1 LSSTWGRVFVSLSF
15 VLFTG
20 IAAGTAS
27 AAPTADAALERY
39 RSAVARAGLDADRQ
53 GVYVETLSGKELLA
67 HNAES
72 HYNPASVV
80 KIATS
85 DVALRN
91 LGPDFRY
98 GTRFFADGEVDRK
111 AEELRGD
118 LVVVGSGDP
127 SLTTE
132 HAAVIAAALRRDGV
146 ARVTGDL
153 VVTGPLVMNFAG
165 DRAAAGAAFK
175 RVFGARG
182 VEVDGKVAVRP
193 EAPTGGMTLLFT
205 HRSAPLVDILKAQNN
220 YSNNFMAH
228 EVGARVGGAGGVERS
243 MEDRYGF
250 APGDV
255 RLETTS
261 GLGENAMRPR
271 DVVALLRG
279 VAGAYEPSRLMP
291 VAGVDAGTLDD
302 RFGEPGMRGAV
313 VAKTGTLSSV
323 SVLAGYMYTRREGV
337 VLFAIMN
344 EGGSPGA
351 FRPLQD
357 LLVREL
363 FEAYGGPAP
372 ISYRPTWRGAFA
384 GSIVP
389 PERAAA
395 PARASRRPS
404 LPTSWTRPAPWRS
417 NVLPFLVQGR
427 TAWPAWLD
435 PGTVLDPQRR
445 GLVLLDRY
453 VG

>member
-1 LSSTWGRVFVSLSF
+1 MKTRRLLI
-15 VLFTG
+15 VLLFIVCAG
-20 IAAGTAS
+20 GTAAE
-27 AAPTADAALERY
+27 AAPTAEVALDRY
-39 RSAVARAGLDADRQ
+39 RTALIDAKLDLDRQ
-53 GVYVETLSGKELLA
+53 GVLFETLDGRPLLA
-67 HNAES
+67 HNVDCLF
-72 HYNPASVV
+72 NPASVV
-80 KIATS
+80 KLATS
-85 DVALRN
+85 EVALMRF
-91 LGPDFRY
+91 GPDHRFATSFY
-98 GTRFFADGEVDRK
+98 TNGALDEVNGTLV
-111 AEELRGD
+111 GD

-127 SLTTE
+127 SLTSE
-132 HAAVIAAALRRDGV
+132 HAAGIAAALRRDGV

-153 VVTGPLVMNFAG
+153 VVTGPLVMNFAD

-175 RVFGARG
+175 RAFGARG
-182 VEVDGKVAVRP
+182 VEVGGEVAVRP
-193 EAPTGGMTLLFT
+193 EAPTDGMTLLFT
-205 HRSAPLVDILKAQNN
+205 HRSAPLVDILKALNN

-243 MEDRYGF
+243 VEDRYGF

-261 GLGENAMRPR
+261 GLGTNAMRPR
-271 DVVALLRG
+271 DVVVLLRG

-302 RFGEPGMRGAV
+302 RFDEPGMRGAV

-351 FRPLQD
+351 FRALQD

-372 ISYRPTWRGAFA
+372 ISYRSTWRSALA

-389 PERAAA
+389 PERAAV
-395 PARASRRPS
+395 PARAPRRAS

-445 GLVLLDRY
+445 GLVII
-453 VG
+453 